1 MSTPQIR
8 ACANVCRLR
17 YLLAVAVCVIAFPTP
32 GFAQTAAEKAACKS
46 DVFRLCAE
54 EIPNVRRILACM
66 RARKARLSS
75 PCRLVFDSYER

>member
-1 MSTPQIR
+1 LGTSQITP
-8 ACANVCRLR
+8 CTNVRRLG
-17 YLLAVAVCVIAFPTP
+17 YILAVAACVMAAPTP
-32 GFAQTAAEKAACKS
+32 GSAQTAAEKAACKS